1 MLEKAEREAKEAATA
16 VSVARSR
23 STSHAARYSLPV
35 GNNGGGYTRLLDDP
49 EAGEQLSVA
58 DPAVSCTGVPP
69 AEARDGDSVA
79 LTADQVSDPLGLLGR
94 GEETEFS
101 IAPASRQPYLSGK
114 SDIHWIPMIDI
125 VGGTKRVNL
134 RFLLVSQR
142 LHARVVCRLPL
153 VLVLWF
159 LLILLETA
167 AFFVW
172 APPPPPPPPPPGEEP
187 RLSLVAWG
195 NAPVVLAAALT
206 FGASSGFMFAAGLA
220 DPGGVPVS
228 AAQRAQR
235 AQVERVSTAIEE
247 RLDELA
253 VKAAVLSQQGRHSEA
268 VLFLREGKASTSRS
282 YLAISPHIL
291 PCPPIGKALYLEQQR
306 RFPDGF
312 CTACVHLRPPRTHH
326 CRITDRCVAR
336 YDHYCCYIGNSVGH
350 NNYRWF
356 FGFVWATALHAALV
370 LTASAS
376 RLLLLAA
383 SLLAHHDPHHGPA
396 LLISRNLTT
405 YEHIKQVYKG
415 EDGVALMPDATLRR
429 VYSTPLDDRQS
440 PHPLPAACSPSN
452 ARPPTLPQAAVG
464 APPRGML

>member
-23 STSHAARYSLPV
+23 STTHAARYSLPV

-172 APPPPPPPPPPGEEP
+172 APPQPPPPAGEEP
-187 RLSLVAWG
+187 RAQCAACYLVGCARPGRVGQRPRRPRRRPHLWRVEWLHVCG
-195 NAPVVLAAALT
+195 RPRRPRRRPCL
-206 FGASSGFMFAAGLA
+206 GGAAGA
-220 DPGGVPVS
+220 AGAGG
-228 AAQRAQR
+228 AG
-235 AQVERVSTAIEE
+235 E
-247 RLDELA
+247 
-253 VKAAVLSQQGRHSEA
+253 H
-268 VLFLREGKASTSRS
+268 
-282 YLAISPHIL
+282 
-291 PCPPIGKALYLEQQR
+291 
-306 RFPDGF
+306 
-312 CTACVHLRPPRTHH
+312 
-326 CRITDRCVAR
+326 R
-336 YDHYCCYIGNSVGH
+336 Y
-350 NNYRWF
+350 
-356 FGFVWATALHAALV
+356 
-370 LTASAS
+370 
-376 RLLLLAA
+376 
-383 SLLAHHDPHHGPA
+383 
-396 LLISRNLTT
+396 
-405 YEHIKQVYKG
+405 
-415 EDGVALMPDATLRR
+415 
-429 VYSTPLDDRQS
+429 
-440 PHPLPAACSPSN
+440 
-452 ARPPTLPQAAVG
+452 
-464 APPRGML
+464 

>member
-1 MLEKAEREAKEAATA
+1 MNSYHENQSSLPNAAKGFPPLYLEKMKKNFNKRTLAHTKKKRLLCVGAERQTSGMLEKAEREAKEAATA

-69 AEARDGDSVA
+69 AEARDGDSLA

-172 APPPPPPPPPPGEEP
+172 APPPPPPPPPGEEP
-187 RLSLVAWG
+187 RLSA
-195 NAPVVLAAALT
+195 
-206 FGASSGFMFAAGLA
+206 
-220 DPGGVPVS
+220 
-228 AAQRAQR
+228 RR
-235 AQVERVSTAIEE
+235 
-247 RLDELA
+247 
-253 VKAAVLSQQGRHSEA
+253 
-268 VLFLREGKASTSRS
+268 
-282 YLAISPHIL
+282 AIS
-291 PCPPIGKALYLEQQR
+291 
-306 RFPDGF
+306 
-312 CTACVHLRPPRTHH
+312 
-326 CRITDRCVAR
+326 
-336 YDHYCCYIGNSVGH
+336 
-350 NNYRWF
+350 
-356 FGFVWATALHAALV
+356 
-370 LTASAS
+370 
-376 RLLLLAA
+376 
-383 SLLAHHDPHHGPA
+383 
-396 LLISRNLTT
+396 
-405 YEHIKQVYKG
+405 
-415 EDGVALMPDATLRR
+415 
-429 VYSTPLDDRQS
+429 
-440 PHPLPAACSPSN
+440 
-452 ARPPTLPQAAVG
+452 
-464 APPRGML
+464 

>member
-153 VLVLWF
+153 VLVFWF
-159 LLILLETA
+159 LLILLVTA

-172 APPPPPPPPPPGEEP
+172 APPPLPPPPGEGSP
-187 RLSLVAWG
+187 LSGEAH
-195 NAPVVLAAALT
+195 
-206 FGASSGFMFAAGLA
+206 SGEGL
-220 DPGGVPVS
+220 S
-228 AAQRAQR
+228 ARR
-235 AQVERVSTAIEE
+235 
-247 RLDELA
+247 
-253 VKAAVLSQQGRHSEA
+253 
-268 VLFLREGKASTSRS
+268 
-282 YLAISPHIL
+282 AIS
-291 PCPPIGKALYLEQQR
+291 
-306 RFPDGF
+306 
-312 CTACVHLRPPRTHH
+312 
-326 CRITDRCVAR
+326 
-336 YDHYCCYIGNSVGH
+336 
-350 NNYRWF
+350 
-356 FGFVWATALHAALV
+356 
-370 LTASAS
+370 
-376 RLLLLAA
+376 
-383 SLLAHHDPHHGPA
+383 
-396 LLISRNLTT
+396 
-405 YEHIKQVYKG
+405 
-415 EDGVALMPDATLRR
+415 
-429 VYSTPLDDRQS
+429 
-440 PHPLPAACSPSN
+440 
-452 ARPPTLPQAAVG
+452 
-464 APPRGML
+464 